1 MIKVLGFIFTIGASI
16 ALVMGVLSAFGV
28 MAMGVAQWP
37 MIILGVIFF
46 FAGIGLLKNK
56 KDTDVIKAE
65 NDGN

>member
-1 MIKVLGFIFTIGASI
+1 MIKILGFIFTIGGAI
-16 ALVMGVLSAFGV
+16 ALILGILSAFGTYP
-28 MAMGVAQWP
+28 MGVAQWP

-65 NDGN
+65 NNN